1 MIKQGTH
8 RPGRLSVFPIND
20 TASGGDSDTEEG
32 VTLTMAKR
40 GRLFVISGPAGAGKT
55 EIVRKLLQRHPDV
68 KLSVSCTT
76 RAPRPGEADGVNYHF
91 VTEERFQ
98 ALIAEGAFYEWAHVH
113 QNHYGT
119 LKSTVQ
125 EELAQGHDLILE
137 IDVQGCLQAMAQ
149 DPGVTGIFICP
160 PSRENLEQR
169 LRRRGTETEESIRVR
184 LNNVAKEVA
193 TAYQYHY
200 VIIHQDWCVEPRAL
214 EIAAEEV
221 YAVIASRRLEL
232 ENRRDFLDALSAS
245 LKA

>member
-1 MIKQGTH
+1 
-8 RPGRLSVFPIND
+8 
-20 TASGGDSDTEEG
+20 
-32 VTLTMAKR
+32 MAKR

-55 EIVRKLLQRHPDV
+55 EIVKKLLQLHPDV
-68 KLSVSCTT
+68 RLSVSCTT
-76 RAPRPGEADGVNYHF
+76 RKPRPGEVDGVNYHF

-98 ALIAEGAFYEWAHVH
+98 SLIEEGAFYEWAHVH

-125 EELAQGHDLILE
+125 QELALGHDLILE
-137 IDVQGCLQAMAQ
+137 IDVQGCLQVMAQ
-149 DPGVTGIFICP
+149 DAGVTGIFICP

-169 LRRRGTETEESIRVR
+169 LRHRGTETEESIRVR
-184 LNNVAKEVA
+184 LGNVAKEVA

-200 VIIHQDWCVEPRAL
+200 VIIHQDWGMEPRAL
-214 EIAAEEV
+214 EIATEEV
-221 YAVIASRRLEL
+221 YAVIAARRLEL

>member
-1 MIKQGTH
+1 
-8 RPGRLSVFPIND
+8 
-20 TASGGDSDTEEG
+20 
-32 VTLTMAKR
+32 MAKR

-200 VIIHQDWCVEPRAL
+200 VIIHQDWSVEPRAL